1 MTTPSRRCGLPR
13 ASDGRACQRLVTT
26 GPCGAKH
33 RSPAGPADGGV
44 DDLAAGLID
53 RGLPP
58 VLHGLVAVPPAP
70 PPPAGRLK
78 VSDLSAADCHP
89 HILGAAARSAD
100 PEARLAAAAHPSC
113 PPADRFALVN
123 DPDVRVRRAAAAN
136 RNAEPGVLMAAASD
150 ADEHVR
156 VAAADHPNLPP
167 VVRAWIVADPAPR
180 VRSYIARRVDL
191 TDAERRLLR
200 R

>member
-13 ASDGRACQRLVTT
+13 ASDGRPCRRLVTT

-33 RSPAGPADGGV
+33 RSPTPPAPDT
-44 DDLAAGLID
+44 DLAAGLVD
-53 RGLPP
+53 QKLPP
-58 VLHGLVAVPPAP
+58 GLHGLVTFPPAAPPAP
-70 PPPAGRLK
+70 PAADLEAG
-78 VSDLSAADCHP
+78 DCHP
-89 HILGAAARSAD
+89 RVLGAAARSDDAD
-100 PEARLAAAAHPSC
+100 ARRAAAAHPNC

-156 VAAADHPNLPP
+156 AAAADHPNLPP
-167 VVRAWIVADPAPR
+167 VVRAWLAADPAPR
-180 VRSYIARRVDL
+180 IRSYLARRTDL
-191 TDAERRLLR
+191 TDTERRLLR